1 MAQLRSYGRPLVIV
15 LIGLVIGWLVT
26 AVTIDRVFA
35 RRAPALAL
43 AWNPGSADANVRFS
57 DALIQQSDPNTV
69 LPRIA
74 VYADRSLR
82 RQPINPGA
90 ARLLAM
96 AIAARG
102 DARRADGLARYA
114 EAMSRRDLPT
124 QLWLIETA
132 VQRNDVPTALM
143 HYDRA
148 MKTSVQGR
156 TLLFPILSAAAS
168 DRDVWRP
175 LADMLARRPQWWRA
189 FVDQFAPASTS
200 PEALY
205 AIARAT
211 RIDRPES
218 ADPALLQAIEK
229 RLVDL
234 GAYRVA
240 ADLFN
245 RAHGLPP
252 GTPATLRN
260 GGFERPGG
268 WDPFEWNLLDA
279 PDLAAVRQP
288 SGRPGKGDSLYLT
301 AVNGRSGDVATQL
314 VILRPGRYRIAAMV
328 GGVRGDP
335 LAFPRLVVRCANGG
349 RVLLDAVFPAA
360 PDGGRAWRNDFTIPA
375 ECPAQRVVIRATSAL
390 DSSDAVPWVDDIV
403 VRPEGS

>member
-15 LIGLVIGWLVT
+15 LIGLIVGWLVT

-43 AWNPGSADANVRFS
+43 AWNPGSADANVRFLE
-57 DALIQQSDPNTV
+57 ALIQRSDLNTV
-69 LPRIA
+69 LPSIA
-74 VYADRSLR
+74 VHADRSLR

-90 ARLLAM
+90 ARLLAI
-96 AIAARG
+96 AIATRG
-102 DARRADGLARYA
+102 DTRRANALARYA

-124 QLWLIETA
+124 QLWLIQTA
-132 VQRNDVPTALM
+132 AQRNDIPTVLM
-143 HYDRA
+143 HFDRA

-156 TLLFPILSAAAS
+156 TVLFPILSAAAS
-168 DRDVWRP
+168 DPTVWRP
-175 LADMLARRPQWWRA
+175 LAGMLARHPQWWRA
-189 FVDQFAPASTS
+189 FVDQLAPTGTS

-211 RIDRPES
+211 RIELPES

-245 RAHGLPP
+245 RSRGLPP
-252 GTPATLRN
+252 GAAATLRN
-260 GGFERPGG
+260 GGFEQPGG

-288 SGRPGKGDSLYLT
+288 SGRPGKGNALYLT

-314 VILRPGRYRIAAMV
+314 VILRPGRYGIAATV

-335 LAFPRLVVRCANGG
+335 LAFPRIAVRCANGG
-349 RVLLDAVFPAA
+349 RVLLDAVLPAA
-360 PDGGRAWRNDFTIPA
+360 SDGGRAWRDGFAIPT

-390 DSSDAVPWVDDIV
+390 DSSDAVPWVDNLVI
-403 VRPEGS
+403 RPEGN